1 VSSQEGVRSH
11 QFHQI
16 SRHLPRSQFFRSSEH
31 STSFRTPSG
40 TPIALEKHREGKKME
55 TVVIGAALLGSFA
68 GAFVVQKAALGGL
81 LRMMD
86 AGRRV
91 RR

>member
-1 VSSQEGVRSH
+1 
-11 QFHQI
+11 
-16 SRHLPRSQFFRSSEH
+16 
-31 STSFRTPSG
+31 
-40 TPIALEKHREGKKME
+40 ME